1 MEAKFGRAQSENMRK
16 KWMDVH
22 MPRSYGK
29 IGIQQFDEF
38 RVNFKLAL
46 ADVLDVTPEETRR
59 VLCEKLVP
67 FMRKWVIEADAKK

>member
-1 MEAKFGRAQSENMRK
+1 
-16 KWMDVH
+16 

-29 IGIQQFDEF
+29 IGIQPFDEF

-46 ADVLDVTPEETRR
+46 ADVLDVTSEETRR

-67 FMRKWVIEADAKK
+67 FMRKWVIEAEAKK